1 MKGLIPLVLG
11 IFGTFTFSWVGLT
24 VIPNLQ
30 IGHLD
35 PQMDEEGTDVYPAP
49 KSGMTERGRHVYA
62 ANGCIYCHSQ
72 QVRADYAASDIDRKW
87 GERRSAPRD
96 YIFARPV
103 LLGKMRMG
111 PDLSNIGKRAPVEEE
126 NPSPGPS
133 ASPAGSPAAAASPGK
148 AAPAAVSPTNPS
160 ASPAAAASPPP
171 KPANSPAASASPV
184 AAAASPAASPA
195 PAPSAQ
201 PAGAN
206 QASPGKAAPTASPAN
221 PSASP
226 APAASPKPANSPAAA
241 TASPAASPAPAG
253 SSPPAAGAHA
263 DPAKQAASV
272 AAPPTGSPAGVEP
285 KPGEPPPYSTA
296 WHHRH
301 LYSPRSFSIDS
312 DMPAYRFLY
321 EKRLIAGEPSADALK
336 LTGRDAPP
344 VGWEIVPTDD
354 AQCLVAYLMSLD
366 QSHPLKEVK
375 SPAAAGSP
383 TVAPAASPA
392 AAPPASPAASPPAG
406 KGTK

>member
-1 MKGLIPLVLG
+1 MKGFVPLVLG
-11 IFGTFTFSWVGLT
+11 IFGTFAFSWVGLIL
-24 VIPNLQ
+24 IPNLQ

-49 KSGMTERGRHVYA
+49 KSGMADRGRKIYA

-148 AAPAAVSPTNPS
+148 AASAASPAPS
-160 ASPAAAASPPP
+160 ASSPAPAASPPP

-184 AAAASPAASPA
+184 ASPA
-195 PAPSAQ
+195 PPPSAP

-206 QASPGKAAPTASPAN
+206 PASPGKAAPTASPAN

-253 SSPPAAGAHA
+253 SSPPAAGANA
-263 DPAKQAASV
+263 DPATQAASV

-344 VGWEIVPTDD
+344 VGWEIVPTYD